1 MGKKRDM
8 VRRCELIRELI
19 DAKKYTLALE
29 EVDLMDLEEIPSI
42 GDLYLF
48 AELYEKAE
56 RIEKK
61 KEIYYAIYERT
72 RSRHILYQLLRLV
85 IRLGDLDE
93 ARELFLAY
101 EVLGGITLD
110 TYELRYRLAR
120 AEGEPRTRLIEI
132 LEELKKEEYTEE
144 WGYQLA
150 LLYELEGERQKCIRE
165 CNDLKL
171 WFGEGKIIDRAMEL
185 KARCEDKD
193 WEPPTDGEIP
203 EPIEAEETETIS
215 YAIPPIDVT
224 EMALAEDLSE
234 DVSRLMEPEQ
244 QPGGPQPEEQRSN
257 GPRSGGEPLDE
268 GVVEGA
274 VSEVN
279 ATKASKLA
287 SDKLAPDKVLA
298 SEEPSEP
305 SEESEENFSEGV
317 SEVRP
322 TASRKDAS
330 QNKLEAQEEE
340 FEEQED
346 VSERGVRYR
355 NLKSTMYHIK
365 RDKGEAHFVF
375 VGEERIA
382 LAVAKRVT
390 KELNHVGSFSAQ
402 SIVKI
407 AADKLNGLKL
417 ADQAEKLR
425 GGCMLV
431 INAPELAKETV
442 DDIIEFMG
450 ANRGNIVVML
460 AGPFDEM
467 DCFLSIY
474 PELGK
479 MFPYKVRL

>member
-8 VRRCELIRELI
+8 VRRCDLVRELI

-56 RIEKK
+56 RLEKK
-61 KEIYYAIYERT
+61 KEIFYAIYERT
-72 RSRHILYQLLRLV
+72 RSRHILYQLLRLL
-85 IRLGDLDE
+85 IRTGDLDE
-93 ARELFLAY
+93 AREMFLTY
-101 EVLGGITLD
+101 EVIGGITLD
-110 TYELRYRLAR
+110 TYELRYRLAK

-150 LLYELEGERQKCIRE
+150 LLYEMEGERQKCIQE
-165 CNDLKL
+165 CKDLKL

-193 WEPPTDGEIP
+193 WEPPTDEEIP
-203 EPIEAEETETIS
+203 EPIEEEESETIS

-234 DVSRLMEPEQ
+234 DVSRLMEPEKELAAQRQ
-244 QPGGPQPEEQRSN
+244 QSLPEEQPVMEDE
-257 GPRSGGEPLDE
+257 GIAE
-268 GVVEGA
+268 GVVSNPRPVPKREEDTVESA
-274 VSEVN
+274 VDSVVRDE
-279 ATKASKLA
+279 
-287 SDKLAPDKVLA
+287 PEPF
-298 SEEPSEP
+298 EEN
-305 SEESEENFSEGV
+305 ESEEKFTEGV

-322 TASRKDAS
+322 TAPRQEAAAS
-330 QNKLEAQEEE
+330 GRPEEMDE
-340 FEEQED
+340 EIEEQED
-346 VSERGVRYR
+346 ISDRGVRYR

-417 ADQAEKLR
+417 EKQTEKLR

-431 INAPELAKETV
+431 INAPELTKDTV
-442 DDIIEFMG
+442 ADIINFME

-474 PELGK
+474 PELER

>member
-8 VRRCELIRELI
+8 VRRCDLVRELI

-56 RIEKK
+56 RLEKK
-61 KEIYYAIYERT
+61 KEIFYAIYERT
-72 RSRHILYQLLRLV
+72 RSRHILYQLLRLL
-85 IRLGDLDE
+85 IRTGDLDE
-93 ARELFLAY
+93 AREMFLTY
-101 EVLGGITLD
+101 EVIGGITLD
-110 TYELRYRLAR
+110 TYELRYRLAK

-150 LLYELEGERQKCIRE
+150 LLYEMEGERQKCIQE
-165 CNDLKL
+165 CKDLKL
-171 WFGEGKIIDRAMEL
+171 WFGEGKIVDRAMEL
-185 KARCEDKD
+185 KTRCEDKD
-193 WEPPTDGEIP
+193 WEPPTDEEIP
-203 EPIEAEETETIS
+203 EPIEEEETETIS

-234 DVSRLMEPEQ
+234 DVSRLMEPEKELAAQRQ
-244 QPGGPQPEEQRSN
+244 QSLPQEQPVMEDE
-257 GPRSGGEPLDE
+257 GIVE
-268 GVVEGA
+268 GVV
-274 VSEVN
+274 
-279 ATKASKLA
+279 
-287 SDKLAPDKVLA
+287 SDPRPVPKRAKDTMESVVD
-298 SEEPSEP
+298 SVVRDEPEP
-305 SEESEENFSEGV
+305 FGENESEENFTEGV

-322 TASRKDAS
+322 TAPKQEAAAS
-330 QNKLEAQEEE
+330 GRPEEMDE
-340 FEEQED
+340 EIEEQED
-346 VSERGVRYR
+346 VSDRGVRYR
-355 NLKSTMYHIK
+355 NLKSTMYRIK

-417 ADQAEKLR
+417 EKQTEKLR

-431 INAPELAKETV
+431 INAPELTKETV
-442 DDIIEFMG
+442 VDIINFMK
-450 ANRGNIVVML
+450 ANRGDIVVML

-474 PELGK
+474 PELEK

>member
-8 VRRCELIRELI
+8 VRRCDLVRELI

-56 RIEKK
+56 RLEKK
-61 KEIYYAIYERT
+61 KEIFYAIYERT
-72 RSRHILYQLLRLV
+72 RSRHILYQLLRLL
-85 IRLGDLDE
+85 IRTGDLDE
-93 ARELFLAY
+93 AREMFLTY
-101 EVLGGITLD
+101 EVIGGITLD
-110 TYELRYRLAR
+110 TYELRYRLAK

-150 LLYELEGERQKCIRE
+150 LLYEMEGERQKCIQE
-165 CNDLKL
+165 CKDLKL
-171 WFGEGKIIDRAMEL
+171 WFGEGKIVDRAMEL
-185 KARCEDKD
+185 KTRCEDKD
-193 WEPPTDGEIP
+193 WEPPTDEEIP
-203 EPIEAEETETIS
+203 EPIEEEETEAIS

-234 DVSRLMEPEQ
+234 DVSRLMEPEKELAAQRQ
-244 QPGGPQPEEQRSN
+244 QSLPQEQ
-257 GPRSGGEPLDE
+257 PVMEDE
-268 GVVEGA
+268 GIAEGVISNPRPVPKREENTVESAVDSVVR
-274 VSEVN
+274 
-279 ATKASKLA
+279 
-287 SDKLAPDKVLA
+287 D
-298 SEEPSEP
+298 EPEP
-305 SEESEENFSEGV
+305 FGENESEENFTEGV

-322 TASRKDAS
+322 TAPKQEAAAS
-330 QNKLEAQEEE
+330 GRPEEMDE
-340 FEEQED
+340 EIEEQED
-346 VSERGVRYR
+346 VSDRGVRYR

-417 ADQAEKLR
+417 EKQTEKLR

-431 INAPELAKETV
+431 INAPELTKETV
-442 DDIIEFMG
+442 VDIINFMK
-450 ANRGNIVVML
+450 ANRGEIVVML

-474 PELGK
+474 PELEK